1 MELSV
6 EDLLGGFK
14 IIFDHRPNRIMRRKF
29 KKRTWKKDGSFSDY
43 MHQKIILGN
52 HVPVVE
58 EEFIKYIIDGIPDR
72 AEKSSQIDD
81 FWKDIVDDII

>member
-1 MELSV
+1 
-6 EDLLGGFK
+6 
-14 IIFDHRPNRIMRRKF
+14 MRRKF

-81 FWKDIVDDII
+81 FWKDIVDDIIWTNWIMQQETYRNEER